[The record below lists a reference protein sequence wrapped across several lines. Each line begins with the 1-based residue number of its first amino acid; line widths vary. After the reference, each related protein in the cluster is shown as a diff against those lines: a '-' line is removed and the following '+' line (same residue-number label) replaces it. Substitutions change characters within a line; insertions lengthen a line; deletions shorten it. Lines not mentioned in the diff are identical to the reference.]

1 MTAKGFAV
9 PIYREFSYACRP
21 TRTAA
26 MTLAPLRLNKNEERR
41 LRAGHVWV
49 FSNEVDTRATPL
61 AQFEPGQAVLIEDAA
76 GHALGTGYVNP
87 HALICARLVS
97 RDTKYTLDQSLL
109 THRLNVA
116 LSLRER
122 LFDAPYYRLAFGDSD
137 GLSGLVVDRYG
148 DILVAQITTA
158 GMERLKTEIVAALVK
173 VVRPGAI
180 LFRND
185 AAGRELEGLSG
196 YVETALGEVPESV
209 TLEENGVK
217 FAVPLHT
224 GQKTGW
230 FYDQRPNR
238 ARFRHYVKD
247 ARVLDVFSYLGAWG
261 LQAAAAG
268 AASVLCVDSSPK
280 AVEGIR
286 HNAGLND
293 FTANVAVEREDAF
306 DVLRRLRAAR
316 ERFDVVVLD
325 PPAFIKRKKDVKEGT
340 LAYQRLNQMAMQV
353 LSKDGILVSCS
364 CSYHLHRDDLRDIL
378 LKGSRH
384 IDRFLEIVEEG
395 HQGPDH
401 PMHPAI
407 PETGYL
413 KAFFAR
419 LLPS

>member
-1 MTAKGFAV
+1 MTTPLTF
-9 PIYREFSYACRP
+9 
-21 TRTAA
+21 
-26 MTLAPLRLNKNEERR
+26 LRLKKNEDHR
-41 LRAGHVWV
+41 LRAGHVWI
-49 FSNEVDTRATPL
+49 FSNEVDTSATPL
-61 AQFEPGQAVLIEDAA
+61 TQFEPGQPILIEDAK
-76 GHALGTGYVNP
+76 GQVLGSGYVNP

-97 RDTKYTLDQSLL
+97 REPKYMLDQSLL
-109 THRLNVA
+109 THRLKVA

-122 LFDAPYYRLAFGDSD
+122 LYDTPYYRLAFGDSD
-137 GLSGLVVDRYG
+137 GLPGLVVDRYG

-158 GMERLKTEIVAALVK
+158 GMEWLKNEIVAALTK
-173 VVRPGAI
+173 VIRPNAI

-185 AAGRELEGLSG
+185 ASSRELEGLPS
-196 YVETALGEVPESV
+196 YVETALGEIPENV
-209 TLEENGVK
+209 IVVENGLK
-217 FAVPLHT
+217 FSVPLLT

-238 ARFRHYVKD
+238 ARFRHYVKGR
-247 ARVLDVFSYLGAWG
+247 RVLDVFSYLGAWG
-261 LQAAAAG
+261 IQAAAAG
-268 AASVLCVDSSPK
+268 AESVLCADSSPR
-280 AVEGIR
+280 AVDGIR
-286 HNAGLND
+286 HNAELNGV
-293 FTANVAVEREDAF
+293 TAQVSAERDDAF
-306 DVLRRLRAAR
+306 DLLRRLRAAR

-325 PPAFIKRKKDVKEGT
+325 PPAFIKRKKDIKEGT
-340 LAYQRLNQMAMQV
+340 QAYQRLNQMAMQV

-364 CSYHLHRDDLRDIL
+364 CSYHLHRDSLRDIL

-384 IDRFLEIVEEG
+384 IDRFLEIIEEG